1 MRAVCAWY
9 DDPDTAQ
16 RAVDALAGAGLS
28 REDLEVRSSEPFDQ
42 YAFGRDEGT
51 WMPWLAVLG
60 GVVGGSCG
68 FALTSTAQT
77 SWPIETG
84 GMPVVT
90 MWTNSII
97 GYELTM
103 LGAILATLVTFLATT
118 RSFRRQ
124 RVETPAVGEGQI
136 LICVTNPRGHAPD
149 ELVRR
154 LREIGA
160 VNVTSPRV

>member
-1 MRAVCAWY
+1 MRGVCAWY

-16 RAVDALAGAGLS
+16 RAVDALGRAGLA

-60 GVVGGSCG
+60 GVAGGSCG
-68 FALTSTAQT
+68 FALTATAQNL
-77 SWPIETG
+77 WPLQTG

-97 GYELTM
+97 TYELTM
-103 LGAILATLVTFLATT
+103 LGAILATLVTYVATT
-118 RSFRRQ
+118 RSFRR
-124 RVETPAVGEGQI
+124 RLVEEPAVADGQI
-136 LICVTNPRGHAPD
+136 LIFVTNPRGNPPD
-149 ELVRR
+149 ELICR

-160 VNVTSPRV
+160 VDVTEGGR